1 MPSEKSSAKAIFLS
15 SRAFSEKVERYFAE
29 YLPEGKEIADVES
42 LCCYLGVSR
51 RRLFELAKEKR
62 YADIVEN
69 ALCRIAA
76 QKKQLAF
83 RGGIPATVFSFDF
96 KNNHGYSDKPEQTAS
111 DTTIVLEGKAKEWSE

>member
-29 YLPEGKEIADVES
+29 YLPESKEIADVES

-83 RGGIPATVFSFDF
+83 RGGIPATGFSFDF

>member
-15 SRAFSEKVERYFAE
+15 SRAFGEKVERYFAE
-29 YLPEGKEIADVES
+29 HLPESKEIADVES

-83 RGGIPATVFSFDF
+83 RGGIRYSALISRTTTAIPTSRSTPCPTRPSF
-96 KNNHGYSDKPEQTAS
+96 
-111 DTTIVLEGKAKEWSE
+111 

>member
-1 MPSEKSSAKAIFLS
+1 M
-15 SRAFSEKVERYFAE
+15 
-29 YLPEGKEIADVES
+29 ES
-42 LCCYLGVSR
+42 LCAIWASR
-51 RRLFELAKEKR
+51 GAGLFELAKEKR

-96 KNNHGYSDKPEQTAS
+96 KNNHGYSDKPEQTVS
-111 DTTIVLEGKAKEWSE
+111 DTTIVIEGKAKEWSE

>member
-29 YLPEGKEIADVES
+29 YLPESKEIADVES

-69 ALCRIAA
+69 AL
-76 QKKQLAF
+76 
-83 RGGIPATVFSFDF
+83 
-96 KNNHGYSDKPEQTAS
+96 
-111 DTTIVLEGKAKEWSE
+111 